1 MAKLFNRAKM
11 NTATTGAGTITLGTA
26 ETGFQ
31 TFADAGV
38 ANGDVV
44 QYVIEEGSNWEIGTG
59 TYTASGTT
67 LTRSPS
73 ESSGGGSAVSLG
85 GGAKVSIT
93 AIADDFKR
101 LQLAGSTKAEA
112 TSGGLTVTGNIVVSG
127 NVDGRNVASDGTK
140 LDGIE
145 TGATADQ
152 TKADIDALNINA
164 DQVDG
169 LEASQFLRSDA
180 HDSTSHNLDINGGS
194 LRVGGT
200 SYAMAISTNGN
211 QSNGSIDHTANNKEG
226 IFWHTSNDYSIARTA
241 GSWTSPAYQRLEINW
256 PTGIVL
262 STSAAGT
269 HTNSHTEFQSTI
281 KSNITQDEKIVLSGS
296 TNPFIR
302 FKQGTTDKGYLQ
314 WHSSSGSM
322 FLRNQDDGS
331 GIRVHDAFEFTPDGT
346 NFYSIWHAN
355 NDGSGSG
362 LDADTVDGIQGSN
375 FLRSDT
381 GDTASGDIVFNGG
394 AGAATIA
401 AASDL
406 RLNNGNWT
414 GEATCKIQHHSS
426 SLYFQYSNSGQ
437 IIFRDSGATNN
448 FYFDASGNFTANGNV
463 TAYSD
468 IKFKK
473 DIVTI
478 DNAVDKIK
486 KMRGVYYTEKKT
498 ERARTGVIAQELEK
512 VLPEVVLDV
521 EDTNVET
528 GETTTNKAV
537 DYGNMVGILI
547 EAIKEQQDE
556 IERLRAILE
565 G

>member
-38 ANGDVV
+38 SNGDVV
-44 QYVIEEGSNWEIGTG
+44 QYVIEEGANWEIGTG

-152 TKADIDALNINA
+152 TKTDIDALNINA

-169 LEASQFLRSDA
+169 LEASQFVRSDA
-180 HDSTSHNLDINGGS
+180 SDSMT
-194 LRVGGT
+194 GGT
-200 SYAMAISTNGN
+200 YNFDGST
-211 QSNGSIDHTANNKEG
+211 
-226 IFWHTSNDYSIARTA
+226 
-241 GSWTSPAYQRLEINW
+241 
-256 PTGIVL
+256 
-262 STSAAGT
+262 
-269 HTNSHTEFQSTI
+269 
-281 KSNITQDEKIVLSGS
+281 DEKIKLSGS
-296 TNPFIR
+296 SNPFIR
-302 FKQGTTDKGYLQ
+302 FQQGTTNAGYLQ
-314 WHSSSGSM
+314 WHSNSNSM
-322 FLRNQDDGS
+322 YLRNSHDDS
-331 GIRVHDAFEFTPDGT
+331 GIRVKDDFQFTPDGS
-346 NFYSIWHAN
+346 NFYSVWHAN

-381 GDTASGDIVFNGG
+381 GDTASGDIAFAGG
-394 AGAATIA
+394 AGAVTINA
-401 AASDL
+401 GSDI
-406 RLNNGNWT
+406 RLNDGSWT
-414 GEATCKIQHHSS
+414 GEATSKIQHHSS
-426 SLYFQYSNSGQ
+426 HTYYQYSNSGQ
-437 IIFRDSGATNN
+437 MIFRDSAGANN

-478 DNAVDKIK
+478 DNPIDKIK
-486 KMRGVYYTEKKT
+486 QMRGVYYKEIETD
-498 ERARTGVIAQELEK
+498 RARTGVIAQELEK
-512 VLPEVVLDV
+512 VLPEVVMDI
-521 EDTNVET
+521 EDTNPTT
-528 GETTTNKAV
+528 GETTSSKAV
-537 DYGNMVGILI
+537 DYGNIVGLLI

>member
-93 AIADDFKR
+93 VIADDFKR

-112 TSGGLTVTGNIVVSG
+112 TSGGLNVTGNIVVSG

-169 LEASQFLRSDA
+169 IHASSFVRSDA
-180 HDSTSHNLDINGGS
+180 GDDLS
-194 LRVGGT
+194 GGT
-200 SYAMAISTNGN
+200 YNF
-211 QSNGSIDHTANNKEG
+211 NN
-226 IFWHTSNDYSIARTA
+226 SS
-241 GSWTSPAYQRLEINW
+241 S
-256 PTGIVL
+256 
-262 STSAAGT
+262 
-269 HTNSHTEFQSTI
+269 
-281 KSNITQDEKIVLSGS
+281 DEKIVLSGS
-296 TNPFIR
+296 NNPFIR
-302 FKQGTTDKGYLQ
+302 WKQGTTNAGYLQ
-314 WHSSSGSM
+314 WHSNSNSM
-322 FLRNQDDGS
+322 YLRNSHDDS
-331 GIRVHDAFEFTPDGT
+331 GIRVKDDFQFTPDGV
-346 NFYSIWHAN
+346 NFYSVWHAN

-362 LDADTVDGIQGSN
+362 LDADTVDGIQGSS
-375 FLRSDT
+375 FLRSDAA
-381 GDTASGDIVFNGG
+381 DTASSDITFGGG
-394 AGAATIA
+394 AGAVTISGG
-401 AASDL
+401 SDI
-406 RLNNGNWT
+406 RLGHGSWT
-414 GEATCKIQHHSS
+414 GEANGKIQCHSNHM
-426 SLYFQYSNSGQ
+426 YFQTNQ
-437 IIFRDSGATNN
+437 TWIFRSDNGTERAYIYNN
-448 FYFDASGNFTANGNV
+448 GNFVANGNV

-468 IKFKK
+468 IRLKK

-478 DNAVDKIK
+478 DSPIEKIK
-486 KMRGVYYTEKKT
+486 QMRGVYYKEIETD
-498 ERARTGVIAQELEK
+498 RARTGVIAQELEK
-512 VLPEVVLDV
+512 VLPEVVIDN
-521 EDTNVET
+521 ETTDPET
-528 GETTTNKAV
+528 GEKTNTKSV
-537 DYGNMVGILI
+537 DYGNMVGLLI